1 MLLKLKKVISL
12 ISALALTVS
21 LPVGC
26 GMTEIVDMIKEQ
38 SGKDIPADNWINS
51 SIAGAVNENT
61 PVSLKDDFY
70 TAVNK
75 DWILQQK
82 LTDDQPYAI
91 ELARPQKVVDAN
103 KRKLL
108 TDMDATGYLKNTGVG
123 MDAEELENIGQIVSV
138 FTSAV
143 RDTAGRD
150 AKGAAP
156 LRPYLEAIERIS
168 GLDEMTDYILDFDGY
183 NLVGAPFVSLSLG
196 MTAEDAVNNLLIVK
210 PIDGSDLALGERSAY
225 SLITEKP
232 LLREEV
238 FSHVCSTVLE
248 KLGYSKADIR
258 SLLRKNYQFEARLA
272 MGMSGSGDPLD
283 EFYSQYAVHDKT
295 LADMQQ
301 TVGDYPLLAIAKAYG
316 YENSDLTVMYEDY
329 FMSRLGRLY
338 SERYLDEIKAYY
350 IVHTVYECAPLL
362 DSETSAYAT
371 EMRALIEPAVED
383 NELSESDRKLDAFM
397 AQYVTPYIA
406 APFEMLYIAAY
417 CTPEQKAAIREM
429 LDDIEEQTANMIKG
443 EEWLTKEGK
452 TNCLEKLDFMAE
464 NVLYPDQYISFKG
477 LKLTEDM
484 SIPDML
490 RAIRINEKRKFA
502 FKVNTPV
509 DHGEWDLAEIP
520 TTVVN
525 AYNNLEVNA
534 ICILAGFIANGYTFD
549 AAAPYEVNL
558 ARLGTVLGHEITHSF
573 DSNGYR
579 YDKYGSSGD
588 LLSHDEKNVFT
599 KSLFGLSTYY
609 KAITPIPGEGPYV
622 SGVTAEAIADMGG
635 VKVALLTAAQQED
648 FDYDLFFRSYAEL
661 WRKVD
666 RIEYERYYAANDSHP
681 LAYLRTNVTLSQY
694 DEFIVT
700 YDLHPGDGMYVA
712 KEDRIT
718 VW

>member
-1 MLLKLKKVISL
+1 MVLKQKKVISL
-12 ISALALTVS
+12 VLALVMTAS
-21 LPVGC
+21 LLGGC
-26 GMTEIVDMIKEQ
+26 GMTDVVDTMKEQ
-38 SGKDIPADNWINS
+38 AGKDVPADNWINS
-51 SIAGAVNENT
+51 SIAGAINEST
-61 PVSLKDDFY
+61 PADLKDDFY

-82 LTDDQPYAI
+82 LTEDQPYAI
-91 ELARPQKVVDAN
+91 ELALPQKIVDAN
-103 KRKLL
+103 RRKLL
-108 TDMDATGYLKNTGVG
+108 TDMEATGYLENTEVG
-123 MDAEELENIGQIVSV
+123 MDAEELKNIGQIVSV

-143 RDTAGRD
+143 MDTEKRD
-150 AKGAAP
+150 AAGVTP
-156 LRPYLEAIERIS
+156 LRPYLEAIGSIS

-183 NLVGAPFVSLSLG
+183 NLVGAPFISLSLG
-196 MTAEDAVNNLLIVK
+196 MTEEDAVNNLLIVK
-210 PIDGSDLALGERSAY
+210 PINESDLALKEHSAY

-258 SLLRKNYQFEARLA
+258 RLLRDSYQFEARLA
-272 MGMSGSGDPLD
+272 NGMAGSEDPLD
-283 EFYSQYAVHDKT
+283 EFYSKYAVHDKT
-295 LADMQQ
+295 LADIQEI
-301 TVGDYPLLAIAKAYG
+301 VGDYPLLAIAKAYG

-329 FMSRLGRLY
+329 YMNRLGRLY
-338 SERYLDEIKAYY
+338 SEKYLDEIKAYY
-350 IVHTVYECAPLL
+350 TVHTVYECAPLL
-362 DSETSAYAT
+362 DQETGAYAA
-371 EMRALIEPAVED
+371 EMRALLNPTVED
-383 NELSESDRKLDAFM
+383 NELSESDKELDAFM

-417 CTPEQKAAIREM
+417 CDPEQKAVIKEM
-429 LDDIEEQTANMIKG
+429 LGDIEEQTANMIKS
-443 EEWLTKEGK
+443 EEWLTEEGRA
-452 TNCLEKLDFMAE
+452 NCLEKLDYMAE
-464 NVLYPDQYISFKG
+464 NVLYPDNYISFKG

-484 SIPDML
+484 SLPDML

-502 FKVNTPV
+502 FKVNTPA
-509 DHGEWDLAEIP
+509 DHGEWDLSEIP

-525 AYNNLEVNA
+525 AYNNIDVNA
-534 ICILAGFIANGYTFD
+534 ICILAGFISNGYIFD
-549 AAAPYEVNL
+549 AEAPYEVNL

-579 YDKYGSSGD
+579 YDKYGSSGN
-588 LLSHDEKNVFT
+588 LLSSDERNVFT

-609 KAITPIPGEGPYV
+609 KAITPIPGEGPY
-622 SGVTAEAIADMGG
+622 SSSVTAEAIADMGG
-635 VKVALLTAAQQED
+635 VKVALLAAAQQED
-648 FDYDLFFRSYAEL
+648 FDYDLFFRSYAEM
-661 WRKVD
+661 WRKVN
-666 RIEYERYYAANDSHP
+666 RIEYERYYAGNDSHP

-694 DEFIVT
+694 DEFIET